1 MHALHRLA
9 WAWSHHPVLFGTAV
23 LLIVSSI
30 VVLTAILTAPYGD
43 ED

>member
-9 WAWSHHPVLFGTAV
+9 WAWSHHPVLFGWSV
-23 LLIVSSI
+23 LLIVSAI
-30 VVLTAILTAPYGD
+30 VVLSSIVTAPYGD